1 MVDRTGLGNK
11 AKKKTDFTKD
21 YRIVVQS
28 HEDTE
33 GDVSQS
39 LVDYQQNYSED
50 WTY

>member
-11 AKKKTDFTKD
+11 AKKKDRLYQGLQD
-21 YRIVVQS
+21 VVQS